1 MKVEKENLINT
12 ITSLLKDKLNDLSQ
26 HIKETKEARDSDTK
40 SSAGDK
46 FETSREMA
54 QIELNN
60 LENQAAKTAKLLN
73 EINTI
78 SLKPNESISIGSI
91 VKTNKGNYFIAVP
104 FGKLILEENTYFIIS
119 LASPIGQLL
128 NKKTTGDK
136 IAFNGNE
143 IEILQHA

>member
-12 ITSLLKDKLNDLSQ
+12 IAALLNDKLNDLYQ

-54 QIELNN
+54 QIVLNN

-73 EINTI
+73 EISTI
-78 SLKPNESISIGSI
+78 SLNPNASISIGSFI
-91 VKTNKGNYFIAVP
+91 KTNKGNYLIAIP
-104 FGKLILEENTYFIIS
+104 FGKLILEEKAYFVIS

-136 IAFNGNE
+136 ITFNGNE